1 MSSARSQLRLLIT
14 AMLLCACASAV
25 ASTQEQTHNWFEQ
38 ARTAAEASDP
48 EAVLAP
54 VNKILAQRPGEPRAL
69 YLLPRREPGRAN
81 SKRRWGCCDAWQS
94 WG

>member
-69 YLLPRREPGRAN
+69 YLLAQARA
-81 SKRRWGCCDAWQS
+81 RQGEQQAALGCCDAWQS